1 MFYVKPHQG
10 THYFNDLGKND
21 RRVKT
26 RTLCLHPREN
36 EIAPTHCFDYCTRQ
50 ICENALISL

>member
-1 MFYVKPHQG
+1 MFYVKPYQG
-10 THYFNDLGKND
+10 THYFNDLGKDD

-26 RTLCLHPREN
+26 RTLCLNPREN
-36 EIAPTHCFDYCTRQ
+36 EITPTHCFEYRTRQ